1 MFRRAFKL
9 GVLKL
14 ACSNV
19 ARSPKESA
27 HETIKRPQETNHRMK
42 LTEENIKTNTQRG
55 RPQMNIAL
63 LADGRPRIT
72 GVRGGLI
79 FAAKCGENCLTD
91 LVTFSLKVPAKLSF
105 RKAMLSAVR
114 KAATIARGLVRKA
127 KARIKTIK
135 RK

>member
-14 ACSNV
+14 ACRMV
-19 ARSPKESA
+19 ARRPIASA
-27 HETIKRPQETNHRMK
+27 HNTVRRPAETNQRMK
-42 LTEENIKTNTQRG
+42 LTNENIRTKTQRG
-55 RPQMNIAL
+55 RPQIYIAL

-79 FAAKCGENCLTD
+79 LAAKCGENCLTVR
-91 LVTFSLKVPAKLSF
+91 VTFSLKVPAKLSF
-105 RKAMLSAVR
+105 KKARLTAVR
-114 KAATIARGLVRKA
+114 NAATIASGLRRKPNM
-127 KARIKTIK
+127 RTETIK